1 MLALVMMVA
10 GVMPATASAQPLRE
24 PLPLRREL
32 LQAGAS
38 QARASRNRVTRALLS
53 GFVEP
58 ARAAAVSRDRTAAQP
73 AGTSK
78 RSALGWAIAAGIA
91 GGIGVSAIAAS
102 KYGDNET
109 GQFCTRCFM
118 QWSAISIPVGAG
130 IGAGVGY
137 LIDRARR

>member
-1 MLALVMMVA
+1 
-10 GVMPATASAQPLRE
+10 
-24 PLPLRREL
+24 
-32 LQAGAS
+32 
-38 QARASRNRVTRALLS
+38 
-53 GFVEP
+53 
-58 ARAAAVSRDRTAAQP
+58 
-73 AGTSK
+73 
-78 RSALGWAIAAGIA
+78 
-91 GGIGVSAIAAS
+91 VSAIAAS